1 MQISFQYTA
10 FIWHILHNQCIYTIS
25 CQSHKWKQKQQQ
37 QNFIESHGKNTS
49 ISVLVLGFKIIA
61 KDLGPRWYTDSFG
74 SWNKLNKT
82 SFRDLE
88 KIYFWIMWNTLYHIF
103 YKKNDFGP
111 EIQKICIWVLDLP
124 QLFKWMQKIL
134 TNLLKL
140 FSNLQKCNYLTYS
153 QMQRIFVNI
162 KINIDSETPLNI
174 VFSTY
179 IYHIINLGI
188 KKQR

>member
-1 MQISFQYTA
+1 
-10 FIWHILHNQCIYTIS
+10 
-25 CQSHKWKQKQQQ
+25 
-37 QNFIESHGKNTS
+37 
-49 ISVLVLGFKIIA
+49 
-61 KDLGPRWYTDSFG
+61 
-74 SWNKLNKT
+74 
-82 SFRDLE
+82 
-88 KIYFWIMWNTLYHIF
+88 MWNTLYHIF
-103 YKKNDFGP
+103 YKKKNDFGP

-140 FSNLQKCNYLTYS
+140 FSNLQKCNHLTYS

>member
-49 ISVLVLGFKIIA
+49 ISVLALGFKIMA

-103 YKKNDFGP
+103 YKK
-111 EIQKICIWVLDLP
+111 
-124 QLFKWMQKIL
+124 KWFWAWNSENMYL
-134 TNLLKL
+134 SSRSATT
-140 FSNLQKCNYLTYS
+140 LQMNAKNFDQFT
-153 QMQRIFVNI
+153 
-162 KINIDSETPLNI
+162 
-174 VFSTY
+174 
-179 IYHIINLGI
+179 
-188 KKQR
+188 